1 MSLRTYAPS
10 TDDRVIAGV
19 CAGIAQTPA
28 RP

>member
-1 MSLRTYAPS
+1 MSLRTSAPS

-19 CAGIAQTPA
+19 CAGIAQTLA